1 MTPES
6 KDGHENYMPKP
17 VTSKVQL
24 NHIML
29 STEVSKTLMIFWFF
43 PGEEKPWETINRLR
57 YRWKRLTYGTGF
69 AMQKVNQEASPSH
82 TAPFLRLLPSLSGCP
97 LPPPAQVRDSDSSSH
112 PGPQERLLSELR
124 EEQRCRAA
132 TGELQ
137 VPWELLTRLHG
148 EVNLVKMLW
157 TCSHSPSRAPCQD
170 WGQYIINWTL
180 IISTN
185 IHF

>member
-17 VTSKVQL
+17 ITSKVQL

-57 YRWKRLTYGTGF
+57 YRWKRLTYETGF

-82 TAPFLRLLPSLSGCP
+82 TAPFLRLLLSLSSCTQRRSGTGTVTATQGHRKGFMGSQSWERSRDAEQPLESWKCFESSWPGC
-97 LPPPAQVRDSDSSSH
+97 
-112 PGPQERLLSELR
+112 
-124 EEQRCRAA
+124 
-132 TGELQ
+132 TG
-137 VPWELLTRLHG
+137 
-148 EVNLVKMLW
+148 K
-157 TCSHSPSRAPCQD
+157 
-170 WGQYIINWTL
+170 L
-180 IISTN
+180 IW
-185 IHF
+185 